1 MLKKELVKLIES
13 LGDDTEVDEIIS
25 KSDLGNVLVNSGLTL
40 DAFKDKLEN
49 DANFKSFMDSE
60 KDKHSKK
67 AFETWKQNNLE
78 KLLDDEINKRY
89 PEKDPKDKALED
101 LKIEMEK
108 MKAESIKKDLTN
120 NALKAMTEKKLPAD
134 LVNFIVGADE
144 DITNEN
150 LKTLEKIFADHDEAI
165 KTEILKNDTYKP
177 GGKGGAEPTEE
188 AVKGQINSVF
198 GIKE

>member
-1 MLKKELVKLIES
+1 MLKKELAKLLEA
-13 LGDDTEVDEIIS
+13 LKDDDNVDEI
-25 KSDLGNVLVNSGLTL
+25 LGGTEPVKALVSSGLTL
-40 DAFKDKLEN
+40 DAFKAKLEN
-49 DANFKSFMDSE
+49 DPNFKSFMDNE

-67 AFETWKQNNLE
+67 AFETWKQNNLQ
-78 KLLDDEINKRY
+78 KLLDDEIKKRY

-108 MKAESIKKDLTN
+108 MKAENLKKDLTN
-120 NALKAMTEKKLPAD
+120 NTLKVMTEKKLPTG
-134 LVNFIVGADE
+134 LVNLIVGADE
-144 DITNEN
+144 DSTNKN
-150 LKTLEKIFADHDEAI
+150 LETLEKIFADHDEAI
-165 KTEILKNDTYKP
+165 KTEILKKDTYKP